1 MDQMALF
8 FFVLG
13 AGPVAVLFVH
23 ELGHLLV
30 ARHYGMNV
38 LSLSVGFGPP
48 LMNFTDRLGTSWK
61 LKAFPLGGS
70 CVIDEKYSSKNNS
83 AGKQADKLLAEFLR
97 QRAAI
102 YAAGPIF
109 NLIFAASFGLVVSML
124 CTTCALYGGEIGSPG
139 VAGLRLVA
147 ELSVATA
154 LFNLLPLLPLDGGR
168 LCLTAIEASLGRRIS
183 PTGEKRFFIFSI
195 VFMMGLALAYF
206 MRILSSLLT

>member
-8 FFVLG
+8 FFLLG
-13 AGPVAVLFVH
+13 TGLVAVLFVH

-30 ARHYGMNV
+30 ARHYGMKV

-61 LKAFPLGGS
+61 LRAFPLGGS
-70 CVIDEKYSSKNNS
+70 CVIDDNYNSKNNS
-83 AGKQADKLLAEFLR
+83 VGKQADNKLLPQLLR
-97 QRAAI
+97 QRAVI

-124 CTTCALYGGEIGSPG
+124 CTTCALYGSEIGSPG
-139 VAGLRLVA
+139 VTGVRLIA
-147 ELSVATA
+147 EFSVATA

-168 LCLTAIEASLGRRIS
+168 LCLTAIEAGLGRPMS
-183 PTGEKRFFIFSI
+183 PIGEKRFFMFSI
-195 VFMMGLALAYF
+195 VFITGITLAYL
-206 MRILSSLLT
+206 MRMLSS